1 MIPCQKDLFS
11 ISDDV
16 VYLNCAFTSPLMKKA
31 HFAGKAALDMKQNPW
46 MITSSH
52 FFSSMEDVR
61 LLFGELIGS
70 NADNIALIPAVSYGI
85 SIAAKNIPIADFEN
99 IVVLEEQFPSNIYA
113 WQRKAKETGCSIKIV
128 KRPKDNNWTNA
139 VLNEIDKKTAVAALP
154 NCHWT
159 DGTTLDLSIIGEKCR
174 ENKTALVIDGTQ
186 SLGAMA
192 FDVNEVKPDFLI
204 TAAHKWLL
212 GPYGFGFCYIAPKW
226 QDNGIPLEEN
236 WLNRKGSED
245 FSMLV
250 DYREQYQPG
259 ARRFDVGE
267 ASNFSLTPI
276 VKAALEQILAWK
288 IENISQSIKNLIDY
302 IRKTAEENNF
312 SLPLEQYS
320 APHMT
325 GILLKDNIN
334 KDLGVKLAENKIFVS
349 IRGNN
354 IRISPH
360 LYNSKKDIDSF
371 FNVLHDLI

>member
-1 MIPCQKDLFS
+1 MIACQKDLFT
-11 ISDDV
+11 IADDV
-16 VYLNCAFTSPLMKKA
+16 VYLNCAYTSPLMKKA
-31 HFAGKAALDMKQNPW
+31 HTAGKAALDMKQNPW
-46 MITSSH
+46 MITPSL
-52 FFSSMEDVR
+52 FFSSMEAVR
-61 LLFGELIGS
+61 QLFGELIGS
-70 NADNIALIPAVSYGI
+70 NKDNIALIPAVSYGI
-85 SIAAKNIPIADFEN
+85 SIAAKNIPIAGYEN

-113 WQRKAKETGCSIKIV
+113 WQRKAKETGCSIKTV
-128 KRPKDNNWTNA
+128 KRLEDNNWTDA
-139 VLNEIDKKTAVAALP
+139 VLKKIDKKTAVAALP

-159 DGTTLDLSIIGEKCR
+159 DGTTLDLTIIGEKCR
-174 ENKTALVIDGTQ
+174 KNKTVLVIDGTQ

-192 FDVNEVKPDFLI
+192 FDVNEVKPDFLV
-204 TAAHKWLL
+204 TTAHKWLL

-245 FSMLV
+245 FSLLV
-250 DYREQYQPG
+250 DYQDQYQPG

-267 ASNFSLTPI
+267 ASSFSLTPV
-276 VKAALEQILAWK
+276 VKVALKQILAWK
-288 IENISQSIKNLIDY
+288 VENISQSIKYLTGY

-312 SLPLEQYS
+312 SVPLEQYN

-325 GILLKDNIN
+325 GLLLADNIS
-334 KDLGVKLAENKIFVS
+334 KDLGVKLAEKKIFVS

-371 FNVLHDLI
+371 FNALNDII